1 MSILTLASRIQSNRN
16 LRLCCVATTQLSSAP
31 ISRSKSVSNKDDLSS
46 LYQIPGER
54 EFDEKEREGRASTMQ
69 DQTMAVQAAR
79 SCLMLNAKELVAALL
94 SAANPSETS
103 TNTNNTQEN
112 RQTSVVGSGAGAGDG
127 SSSSG
132 IGANSNGHGNGN
144 DNGSTGPDISAG
156 GIWGGLEGGGVG
168 SDLQQFVLV
177 GKPVASHI

>member
-1 MSILTLASRIQSNRN
+1 M
-16 LRLCCVATTQLSSAP
+16 ATTQLSSAP
-31 ISRSKSVSNKDDLSS
+31 ISRAKSVNNKDKDDLSS
-46 LYQIPGER
+46 LYTIPGES
-54 EFDEKEREGRASTMQ
+54 EFDEKEKEGRASTMQ

-94 SAANPSETS
+94 SAANPSETN
-103 TNTNNTQEN
+103 TNTNNTQVN
-112 RQTSVVGSGAGAGDG
+112 RQTSVVGSGASAGAGDG

-132 IGANSNGHGNGN
+132 IGGNSNGNGNGN
-144 DNGSTGPDISAG
+144 GSGSTGPDISAG

-177 GKPVASHI
+177 GKPVASPFL

>member
-1 MSILTLASRIQSNRN
+1 MAILTLASHIQSDRN

-54 EFDEKEREGRASTMQ
+54 EFDEKEKEGRASTMQ

-94 SAANPSETS
+94 SAANPSDTN
-103 TNTNNTQEN
+103 TNTNNTQVN
-112 RQTSVVGSGAGAGDG
+112 RQTSVLGSGVGAGAGDG

-132 IGANSNGHGNGN
+132 IGANSNGNG
-144 DNGSTGPDISAG
+144 NGSTGPDISNG